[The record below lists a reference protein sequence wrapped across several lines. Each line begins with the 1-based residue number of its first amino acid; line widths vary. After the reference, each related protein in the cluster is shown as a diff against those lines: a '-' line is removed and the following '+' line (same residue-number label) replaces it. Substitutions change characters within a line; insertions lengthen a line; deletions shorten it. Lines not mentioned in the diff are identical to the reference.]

1 MYYYLYSVPDKSS
14 DSFCELSVRWDVKSI
29 ETFTKQLDELSSE
42 GEQLHE
48 GGDGEGG
55 WVVLVHVVD
64 LVDFKQVPKKS
75 VQLHVKQPLKPAS
88 LPNHQPIQIT
98 HPPKISKRYA
108 VF

>member
-1 MYYYLYSVPDKSS
+1 MPDKSS
-14 DSFCELSVRWDVKSI
+14 DSFCELSVRRNVKSI

-75 VQLHVKQPLKPAS
+75 VQLHVDNCWTALSSS
-88 LPNHQPIQIT
+88 LNQIRFPT
-98 HPPKISKRYA
+98 TNPFK
-108 VF
+108 